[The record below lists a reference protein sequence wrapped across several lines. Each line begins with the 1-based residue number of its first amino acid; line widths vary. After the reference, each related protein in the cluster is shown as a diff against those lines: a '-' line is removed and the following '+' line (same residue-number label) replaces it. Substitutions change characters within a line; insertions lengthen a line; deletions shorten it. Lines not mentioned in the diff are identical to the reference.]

1 MCASPGNFFFLKGE
15 EASQLKAH
23 GVKEYGRV
31 EAALNIL
38 AEAGMEDSLP
48 AHRLTS
54 YRAAAA
60 RCGLFHAN
68 HFPLGRG
75 DEIYVRQLYLFFL
88 KIYFDPG

>member
-75 DEIYVRQLYLFFL
+75 GTKSMFANFTYFFKDLF
-88 KIYFDPG
+88 

>member
-75 DEIYVRQLYLFFL
+75 GRNLCSPTLPIFL